1 MSALYFECPVTGH
14 RVATGIEIDHDSFD
28 SLPQFVMQ
36 GAAPTAESQPFVG
49 SPGVGRGWRYPQ
61 RVAVWRGGRLN
72 RKRSI
77 YPAHRLANHILPIGK
92 WGGE

>member
-36 GAAPTAESQPFVG
+36 GAAPTAESHTFCRK
-49 SPGVGRGWRYPQ
+49 S
-61 RVAVWRGGRLN
+61 GG
-72 RKRSI
+72 
-77 YPAHRLANHILPIGK
+77 G
-92 WGGE
+92 